1 MSKIGIYQ
9 PQLRVIQG
17 RASREGAEGVG
28 GGDSAHLGVV
38 PTPLPDL
45 YDDLLESVHEVGNQI
60 GFFLSGDAGPV
71 DNHQRQRLT
80 AIVESISS
88 AESLLELLKW
98 KGDVDEEAVE
108 SAPFDLRFPL
118 RDALEDHAAAART
131 RQVKLDWVLPSRAA
145 MAMGNRSL
153 MVDLI
158 RFSLVELI
166 RGANRGNIVR
176 ASLLPDEGAYT
187 LRLERCGKT
196 TAGRRFTQTGELLAR
211 CAVKQV
217 GGSFR
222 VQPGGGVIEIRIPAA
237 QTRVM

>member
-1 MSKIGIYQ
+1 MSKFGSIQ
-9 PQLRVIQG
+9 PQLRLVRSLAG
-17 RASREGAEGVG
+17 REGADIAG
-28 GGDSAHLGVV
+28 GGGRAHLGVV
-38 PTPLPDL
+38 PTRLPDL
-45 YDDLLESVHEVGNQI
+45 PDDLLKSVHEVENQI
-60 GFFLSGDAGPV
+60 GILLSGDAGPV

-88 AESLLELLKW
+88 AESLLDLLKW
-98 KGDVDEEAVE
+98 KRDVDEEAVE

-118 RDALEDHAAAART
+118 RDVLEDHAAAART
-131 RQVKLDWVLPSRAA
+131 RRVKLDWVLPSKAA

-166 RGANRGNIVR
+166 RGANRGNTVR
-176 ASLLPDEGAYT
+176 ASLLSDEGAYT

-196 TAGRRFTQTGELLAR
+196 TVGRRFTQTGEILAR

-222 VQPGGGVIEIRIPAA
+222 VQPGGAVIEIRIPAA